1 MHERLDEKS
10 KSHDL
15 PSHSLGSDSTVAAG
29 SCPGSLALKSSSSK
43 PDPIATLLPVTR
55 DLRPRLSSSRI
66 TPNTPVPTPTPP
78 LLRSGLPKPL
88 DFPGLDVLPPA
99 RLYSDEQEPSSNNV
113 PFAKDEHVSQEH
125 ARHNFLRVNFGHGT
139 WMPVR
144 PGTAARRL

>member
-29 SCPGSLALKSSSSK
+29 SCLGSLALKSSSFK
-43 PDPIATLLPVTR
+43 PDPIATRLPDTL
-55 DLRPRLSSSRI
+55 DLRPRPSSSCI
-66 TPNTPVPTPTPP
+66 TPNTPFPTPTTP
-78 LLRSGLPKPL
+78 LFRSGLPKPF

-99 RLYSDEQEPSSNNV
+99 RLYSNEQEPSSKNV
-113 PFAKDEHVSQEH
+113 PSQKTSMC
-125 ARHNFLRVNFGHGT
+125 RRSMRGNFLRVNFGHGT
-139 WMPVR
+139 WIPVR